1 MLKIQDAGRHL
12 VAGFDG
18 TDVNDHLKT
27 LINEFGVGGIILFTR
42 NFESPDQ
49 VHSLT
54 IKIREMAKQ
63 RILIGVDQEG
73 GRVQRFGEPF
83 TQWPSMR
90 ELGATGDEEL
100 AEKFGRALAAEI
112 AAVGCDWIFAPVM
125 DVDSNPNNPVIGDR
139 SFGADVDLVS
149 KMGAAVIRGI
159 QESKIIACA
168 KHYPGHGDTSED
180 SHKALPVVMENEEV
194 LFQREIAAFESAIIA
209 KVASIMTAHVI
220 YPTIDL
226 AHPATCSRV
235 HIAGRLRKAFM
246 YDGIVITDDLEMAA
260 VCDRYEPKDLYMMS
274 FYAGNDFLL
283 ACHSIEVQEDI
294 IRTLY
299 DARLADLLPPEGFL
313 QSEKR
318 IEKLHS
324 QYPEPALGKI
334 SVIGCEKHQQLA
346 KDIREKAG
354 QLR

>member
-1 MLKIQDAGRHL
+1 MLKIEEAGRHL

-49 VHSLT
+49 IYSLT
-54 IKIREMAKQ
+54 IKIRELAKQ

-73 GRVQRFGEPF
+73 GRVQRFGAPF
-83 TQWPSMR
+83 TDWPTMR
-90 ELGATGDEEL
+90 QLGATGDEIL
-100 AEKFGRALAAEI
+100 AENFGHALAAEV
-112 AAVGCDWIFAPVM
+112 AAVGCDWVFAPVM
-125 DVDSNPNNPVIGDR
+125 DVDSNPDNPVIGDR
-139 SFGADVDLVS
+139 SFGRDVELVS

-159 QESKIIACA
+159 QGLKIISCA
-168 KHYPGHGDTSED
+168 KHYPGHGDTSTD
-180 SHKALPVVMENEEV
+180 SHKTLPVVMENEEV
-194 LFQREIAAFESAIIA
+194 LFQREIPAFEAAINA
-209 KVASIMTAHVI
+209 NVASIMTAHVI
-220 YPTIDL
+220 YPAVDL

-260 VCDRYEPKDLYMMS
+260 VCDRYEPADLYMMS

-283 ACHSIEVQEDI
+283 ACHTIEVQEDI
-294 IRTLY
+294 VRTFY
-299 DARLADLLPPEGFL
+299 DARLANLLPAEGFF

-318 IEKLHS
+318 IERLHV
-324 QYPEPALGKI
+324 QYPKPATGNVSI
-334 SVIGCEKHQQLA
+334 IGCEKHRKLA
-346 KDIREKAG
+346 EEIRS
-354 QLR
+354 RSI